1 VNYLLDTHTLLWIVK
16 DDPQLSL
23 LARDMYLNPENNI
36 FVSLAAIWELTLKSS
51 IGKLLLT
58 KPLDEFV
65 EEHVKG
71 NDIQLLNIEFPH
83 IVRLEKLPFY
93 HRDPFDRMIIAQLI
107 ENNLTILSADKMFDR
122 YGVKRVW

>member
-1 VNYLLDTHTLLWIVK
+1 MNYLLDTHTLLWIVK

>member
-36 FVSLAAIWELTLKSS
+36 FVSLASIWELTLKSS